1 MRDVYKRQ
9 GEDDDLGAGI
19 QMRLSGFLGEELA
32 GALEDVVNA
41 ELAPGELGG
50 VAAVEELDVLAVDDE
65 VAVDYLDAAVELTV
79 DGVVLGGV
87 SELLGGLIGG
97 VDGDYLDVVT
107 HDACAENQAA
117 DTSEAI
123 DANFDAHLIFL
134 HI

>member
-1 MRDVYKRQ
+1 
-9 GEDDDLGAGI
+9 
-19 QMRLSGFLGEELA
+19 MRLSGFLGEELA